1 MALGPTDI
9 ALVAAGPLT
18 GLINQLF
25 AKRQVVWHLKN
36 LDSGEELEG
45 QFAPIGPTET
55 VGAVYAEH
63 TSLNRQN
70 AIIQYLRGTTPT
82 YSFTARFYA
91 LHSTDTKPEE
101 DIATLKSWTKRQAD
115 LGRPPRVTVT
125 VGNQVP
131 LPEAVIEEPLSVAY
145 VDDALP
151 EGAIR
156 GADCTINLRNYHKFS
171 LDTSPEPSTRYHRSR
186 TGDYYELLAWYEYAN
201 PLLGD
206 VVRKEHPDKQTLSEG
221 DVVRLP
227 SLGAIKGTTVKPTST
242 ALQKSIGTKDT
253 AQRRLRQSE
262 FERHDR
268 SYVSAIV
275 PEGLG

>member
-1 MALGPTDI
+1 
-9 ALVAAGPLT
+9 
-18 GLINQLF
+18 
-25 AKRQVVWHLKN
+25 

-45 QFAPIGPTET
+45 QFAPIGPAET

-115 LGRPPRVTVT
+115 LGRPPRVTIT

-151 EGAIR
+151 EGAVR
-156 GADCTINLRNYHKFS
+156 GADITVNLRNYHKFS

-186 TGDYYELLAWYEYAN
+186 TGDYYELLAWWEYAN

-206 VVRKEHPDKQTLSEG
+206 VVRKEHPDKQTLTEG
-221 DVVRLP
+221 DVVKLP

-242 ALQKSIGTKDT
+242 ALQKSIGAKDT

-268 SYVSAIV
+268 TYVSAVI
-275 PEGLG
+275 PEGL